1 MFAGSGYGRGRATPG
16 ISLLTC
22 CLMGATALLFS
33 ACADQESPV
42 EPAAAGS
49 TAMSPDL
56 SASASVNGPIP
67 DHYIVVFKQDVPD
80 APGLA
85 RRLVADNGGALRF
98 TYTTALKGF
107 AAKLPGQALESLR
120 RNPNVAYVEP
130 DQTVELFGTETA
142 SPWGLDR
149 VDQPTLPLNGSYAYT
164 ATGAGVNAYIIDT
177 GILTT
182 HADFGGRASVGVDVI
197 GDGRNG
203 QDCNGHGTH
212 VSGIVGG
219 SVYGMAKAVRLF
231 AVRVLDCRGFGSYS
245 AVIAGVD
252 WVTQNR
258 QLPAVA
264 NMSLGGSKSKA
275 VNDAVAGSI
284 KAGVT
289 YAVAAGNSAADA
301 CDASPASTPAALTV
315 AASDQTDHNASF
327 SNMGPCV
334 DLFAPG
340 VAITSDWN
348 TSTSATK
355 ILSGTSMASP
365 HVAGAAALYLQG
377 NPSAS
382 PAAVAS
388 ALVGRATSGVLSI
401 TFDCWGHQPK
411 GWCKNIENVVNLLL
425 YTGGL

>member
-1 MFAGSGYGRGRATPG
+1 MFAGTGYGRATPG
-16 ISLLTC
+16 ISRLTC
-22 CLMGATALLFS
+22 CLLGATALLFS

-49 TAMSPDL
+49 TAVLPDL
-56 SASASVNGPIP
+56 SASAASVSGLIP

-85 RRLVADNGGALRF
+85 RRLVAGHGGALRF

-107 AAKLPGQALESLR
+107 AAQLPAQALEALR

-130 DQTVELFGTETA
+130 DQTVQLVGTETP

-149 VDQPTLPLNGSYAYT
+149 VDQHGLPLSGSYAFT
-164 ATGAGVNAYIIDT
+164 GTGAGVNAYVIDT
-177 GILTT
+177 GILTN
-182 HADFGGRASVGVDVI
+182 HADFGGRASVGVDVV

-212 VSGIVGG
+212 VSGIVAGAT
-219 SVYGMAKAVRLF
+219 YGVAKAAKLY
-231 AVRVLDCRGFGSYS
+231 AVRVLDCSGSGS
-245 AVIAGVD
+245 WSGVIAGVD
-252 WVTQNR
+252 WVTKTR

-264 NMSLGGSKSKA
+264 NMSLGGGQSKA
-275 VNDAVAGSI
+275 VNDAVANSI

-289 YAVAAGNSAADA
+289 YAVAAGNSHTDA
-301 CDASPASTPAALTV
+301 CTVSPASTPAALTV

-327 SNMGPCV
+327 TNMGKCV

-340 VAITSDWN
+340 VGITSAWN
-348 TSTSATK
+348 TSTTASAV
-355 ILSGTSMASP
+355 LSGTSMATP
-365 HVAGAAALYLQG
+365 HVAGVAALYLQG
-377 NPSAS
+377 NPTAS

-388 ALVGRATSGVLSI
+388 AILARATSGALTI
-401 TFDCWGHQPK
+401 TTGCTRPAGYCQRILDVP
-411 GWCKNIENVVNLLL
+411 NLLL
-425 YTGGL
+425 YMGGL